1 MCLDAIKKD
10 LAVVKETKF
19 LCCGVDG
26 QKKFKTPMNL
36 FKVVSGKWKMLTL
49 FEPKDGVETFVS
61 PGYN

>member
-1 MCLDAIKKD
+1 MLWCRVNNIL
-10 LAVVKETKF
+10 F
-19 LCCGVDG
+19 SG